1 MKQGRRLS
9 VFAQDVMAAI
19 RSVPRGCVATYGQIA
34 WVSGHPGAAR
44 HVGWI
49 LHAAS
54 DKHKL
59 PWQRIIGASG
69 RISLRCGHGF
79 REQRRLLIKEGV
91 AVDARGRVDLKKY
104 LWEP

>member
-1 MKQGRRLS
+1 MKPARKLS
-9 VFAQDVMAAI
+9 VFAEDVMAAI
-19 RSVPRGCVATYGQIA
+19 RSVPRGRVATYGQIA
-34 WVSGHPGAAR
+34 WISGHPGAAR

-69 RISLRCGHGF
+69 RISLGCGRGF
-79 REQRRLLIKEGV
+79 QEQRRLLRKEGV